1 MILTQ
6 PRIAL
11 IMTGYGLNS
20 TKNIQREGAAFLIV
34 DLSDSGNTGVCL
46 LGSALKS
53 WTQEGDKQDLMI
65 GECVCGK
72 TLCVQARLC
81 VCR

>member
-1 MILTQ
+1 MVLTQ

-20 TKNIQREGAAFLIV
+20 TKNVQREGAAFLIV
-34 DLSDSGNTGVCL
+34 GLSDSGNTGAQL
-46 LGSALKS
+46 TLKS
-53 WTQEGDKQDLMI
+53 WTQEGDEQDLMI